1 MNEFKDQLDA
11 AEKDKVTKFVEE
23 LRALSAKGLAG
34 DASVTADQIR
44 EKISETQQASLGLFQ
59 KVYEKRSAENASS
72 EESTTQDSEEKKKE

>member
-11 AEKDKVTKFVEE
+11 AEKDKVSKFVEE
-23 LRALSAKGLAG
+23 LRELSAKGLAG

-72 EESTTQDSEEKKKE
+72 SESTTQGSEEKKE